1 VSELKDKML
10 QLTRE
15 EMQELGYRLVDLVVD
30 HFDRLSQKPVAR
42 KKDRA
47 ALEKCL
53 REAVPEKGVPMDRLL
68 DQLQE
73 DILGNMIH
81 SDHPRFFAFVPSPSN
96 FVSAMADMVAAGFN
110 VFTGTW
116 LESSGPSEVELV
128 TIDWLRQL
136 CGLPSSTAGL
146 FVSGGSVANLTALA
160 VARQVMLGHRIK
172 EAVLY
177 CSDQTH
183 SSVERGARLLGFEP
197 SQLRKLPTDDQYR
210 LSMPELRRAVVLDRN
225 GGRVPFC
232 VVANAGT
239 TNTGAIDPL
248 PELVE
253 FCRKE
258 GLWLHV
264 DGAYGAAAVITRRGA
279 ELLQGLEAV
288 DSLVLDPHKWLFQP
302 FEMGCV
308 LVREGRRLK
317 ETFRVRPEYL
327 KDVYRADEEV
337 NFCDYG
343 IQLTRGFRAL
353 KLWMSIK
360 YFGLEQFRS
369 AVERGLELAGKVEA
383 LLSALP
389 HWEVVTPAQLGIV
402 TARYLPPG
410 KSPAEVNAINRMLI
424 DEVINDGYAMVSS
437 TELRGR
443 TVLRFCTINP
453 RTTEEDLAGTVERL
467 DMLARTAARR
477 LEEQALNFPNVSE
490 ISGL

>member
-1 VSELKDKML
+1 M
-10 QLTRE
+10 
-15 EMQELGYRLVDLVVD
+15 
-30 HFDRLSQKPVAR
+30 
-42 KKDRA
+42 
-47 ALEKCL
+47 
-53 REAVPEKGVPMDRLL
+53 
-68 DQLQE
+68 
-73 DILGNMIH
+73 
-81 SDHPRFFAFVPSPSN
+81 
-96 FVSAMADMVAAGFN
+96 
-110 VFTGTW
+110 
-116 LESSGPSEVELV
+116 
-128 TIDWLRQL
+128 
-136 CGLPSSTAGL
+136 
-146 FVSGGSVANLTALA
+146 
-160 VARQVMLGHRIK
+160 
-172 EAVLY
+172 
-177 CSDQTH
+177 
-183 SSVERGARLLGFEP
+183 
-197 SQLRKLPTDDQYR
+197 
-210 LSMPELRRAVVLDRN
+210 
-225 GGRVPFC
+225 
-232 VVANAGT
+232 
-239 TNTGAIDPL
+239 
-248 PELVE
+248 
-253 FCRKE
+253 
-258 GLWLHV
+258 
-264 DGAYGAAAVITRRGA
+264 
-279 ELLQGLEAV
+279 EAV

-389 HWEVVTPAQLGIV
+389 HWEVVTPRPAGH
-402 TARYLPPG
+402 RHGPLPSPG